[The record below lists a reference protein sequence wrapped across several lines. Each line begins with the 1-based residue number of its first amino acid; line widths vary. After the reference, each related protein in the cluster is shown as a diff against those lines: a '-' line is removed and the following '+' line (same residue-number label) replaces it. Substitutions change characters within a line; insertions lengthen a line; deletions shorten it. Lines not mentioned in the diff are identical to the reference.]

1 MILRTAQE
9 TLTRYASTYPVIV
22 LTGPRKSGK
31 TALARAAF
39 PDKPYISLDAPDQ
52 LESAQ
57 NNPDLF
63 ISQYPGG
70 AIIDDVHRCPEL
82 FSRLPAVAQAS
93 PRNGLFILISAIHTD
108 MLPYIAPQTTGG
120 FGVLRLLPFSY
131 SELADIKPLQNMH
144 ELFFSGFYP
153 PVHQKQLN
161 PESWYAEYI
170 MNFIERD
177 LRNIVNVRNLRAF
190 RTFLK
195 SCASHSGY
203 LLNLSALAEECGI
216 THNTAKAWI
225 EALAA
230 SHILFLLQPHEQS
243 FGRRI
248 VKSPK
253 IYFYD
258 VGLASYLLGIK
269 DPLQLS
275 GHAAWP
281 YLFESFVV
289 SELIKTR
296 FNAGLNSNLY
306 FWCDSSG
313 NEISIVAERGGA
325 LIPIRI
331 KSSQSVSDVDVA
343 ILSKWRK
350 LNKQPSLPAGL
361 IYCGQD
367 QMQLK
372 GFTVCPWH
380 EIGEFGP
387 LFSGALKAYMRKS

>member
-1 MILRTAQE
+1 MILRIAQE
-9 TLTRYASTYPVIV
+9 TLTRYASTYPLVV

-31 TALARAAF
+31 TSLARAAF
-39 PDKPYISLDAPDQ
+39 PGKPYISLDSPDQ

-57 NNPDLF
+57 SNPGLF
-63 ISQYPGG
+63 VALYPDG
-70 AIIDDVHRCPEL
+70 AVIDDVHRCPEL
-82 FSRLPAVAQAS
+82 FSWLLADAEAGPKKGR
-93 PRNGLFILISAIHTD
+93 FILISAIHTD
-108 MLPYIAPQTTGG
+108 MLSDNAPQTTESL
-120 FGVLRLLPFSY
+120 GVLRLLPFSY
-131 SELADIKPLQNMH
+131 SELANIKPFQDMN

-177 LRNIVNVRNLRAF
+177 LRHIVNVRNLRAF
-190 RTFLK
+190 RTFLR

-230 SHILFLLQPHEQS
+230 CHILFLLHPHAQS

-258 VGLASYLLGIK
+258 VGLASNLLGIK
-269 DPLQLS
+269 DSLQLS
-275 GHAAWP
+275 GHAAGP
-281 YLFESFVV
+281 YLFETFVV

-331 KSSQSVSDVDVA
+331 KSSPAVSDVDVA

-372 GFTVCPWH
+372 GFTVYPWH